1 MVVIVTD
8 ELTLEDVFAAT
19 ESAEQRL
26 GRTVSPTLYT
36 AAEFHRSR
44 KAKHPSRC
52 PGSQR
57 SAVRTPAADAARAR
71 HEPTKP
77 MLDPTHKVTITP

>member
-36 AAEFHRSR
+36 AAEFHRRR
-44 KAKHPSRC
+44 KAKHPFLTKVLGGKHVILF
-52 PGSQR
+52 GSED
-57 SAVRTPAADAARAR
+57 AIPAR
-71 HEPTKP
+71 
-77 MLDPTHKVTITP
+77 